1 MALTLTGVLSD
12 ITTKPIEDVATVT
25 VKAPAIRVE
34 PNGLV
39 TTQPQKIPFDET
51 GRISITVNPG
61 LGWLYL
67 EGPGWSDSISFVAAE
82 GMTSLV
88 EAVLNATPGG
98 AVIGQM
104 LALGREEIAAA
115 LSRISGDPR
124 WRRGSLDSSTV
135 LNNFASEADQG
146 IWAVTSAATAK
157 SLKLPVESAGAL
169 TVVWLAG
176 AGTPYA
182 IQMWEPLTTG
192 ERWVRTNQSYG
203 WSAWKNRVAD
213 VDAKLANNAVRFIAQ
228 AATADS
234 DFSKLGKVGQ
244 WRVPT
249 AELAASIPGLPEDAS
264 QGILTA
270 YSTTGSTT
278 ATIRVY
284 QGLDGRVW
292 AQGLN
297 VATSSYLPWSELGA
311 GGAASG
317 GAVPLTA
324 RARREQLIQ
333 SRGGRIGT
341 GGKGVVAFRFDHN
354 LRAFEDTI
362 LPMLEARGLP
372 ASMAHFVDEM
382 NPNPTYSR
390 DDSTGSNWSTVAS
403 HFTRGVEVWSHGW
416 SHTDAADRKSM
427 YKEIVESR
435 AELEKQVPSADVQ
448 GWLQP
453 GLEGTKY
460 GGLGEVFSQPEKH
473 ASTYAGALIEATY
486 GAHDRSGTTFTPLG
500 SKTFG
505 CLWIDSATSPDATI
519 AAIDQAASLG
529 MGIVIAMHP
538 SQLGKGISSGTF
550 TAILDHIVGLREAG
564 KLEVLTLAGMSVA
577 DPSTTWRHTITPELS
592 AWSGSATT
600 KMTTAVSVTA
610 HEYMR
615 GSAREVVADVSGVGT
630 VTLTV
635 RDTNDAAR
643 LNVARTARVANS
655 GAVRLPFGVPNS
667 TTNLTIEA
675 VVNGPT
681 ITGIKAQ
688 AI

>member
-34 PNGLV
+34 PGGLV
-39 TTQPQKIPFDET
+39 TTQPRKVSFDET

-124 WRRGSLDSSTV
+124 WRRGTLDKSTN
-135 LNNFASEADQG
+135 LDTFAHDADQG
-146 IWAVTSAATAK
+146 IWAVTSTATAK

-182 IQMWEPLTTG
+182 VQVWEPLTTG

-203 WSAWKNRVAD
+203 WSAWKNPVAD
-213 VDAKLANNAVRFIAQ
+213 VDAKLADNAVQLNAQ
-228 AATADS
+228 AATAGS
-234 DFSKLGKVGQ
+234 NFSKLGKVGQ

-249 AELAASIPGLPEDAS
+249 AELAASIPGLPEDAP

-270 YSTTGSTT
+270 FSTTGSTT

-292 AQGLN
+292 TQGLN
-297 VATSSYLPWSELGA
+297 AATSSYLPWSELGS
-311 GGAASG
+311 GGATSG

-372 ASMAHFVDEM
+372 ASMAHFINEM
-382 NPNPTYSR
+382 SPNPTYSK
-390 DDSTGSNWSTVAS
+390 DDSTGATWATVAN

-416 SHTDAADRKSM
+416 SHTDAPDQKTI

-448 GWLQP
+448 GWIQP

-460 GGLGEVFSQPEKH
+460 DGLGEVFSQPELH

-500 SKTFG
+500 SNTFG

-529 MGIVIAMHP
+529 VGLVIAMHP

-550 TAILDHIVGLREAG
+550 TAILDHIVGLRDAG
-564 KLEVLTLAGMSVA
+564 KLEVLTLAGMSAA
-577 DPSTTWRHTITPELS
+577 DPSSTWRHTITPELS

-600 KMTTAVSVTA
+600 KLATAVSVTA

-635 RDTNDAAR
+635 RDTNDSTR
-643 LNVARTARVANS
+643 LNVTRTEQVTDG

-681 ITGIKAQ
+681 ITGIRAH